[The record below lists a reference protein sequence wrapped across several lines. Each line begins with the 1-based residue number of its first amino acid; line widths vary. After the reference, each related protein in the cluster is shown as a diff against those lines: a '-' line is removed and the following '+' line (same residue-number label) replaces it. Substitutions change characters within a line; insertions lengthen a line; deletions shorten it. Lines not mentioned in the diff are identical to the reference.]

1 MSKKKKRS
9 RPNIPEV
16 TLRRYAPGSAGRT
29 SRVKGDE
36 DFEPDYSYVIKDLKR
51 IGLLGTSFV
60 LLLIILSIFLG

>member
-16 TLRRYAPGSAGRT
+16 TLRRYAPGSAGRG

-36 DFEPDYSYVIKDLKR
+36 DFNPDYSYIVKDLKR
-51 IGLLGTSFV
+51 IGILGGSFVIILIALSFLLG
-60 LLLIILSIFLG
+60 